1 MAVNVEANKGYGVR
15 GISSGR
21 MAHFGNILT
30 KKQIDADHRLRAEPV
45 GAVVHTLSVLAAEGI
60 KNRDLWYPTIL
71 GVLVVVAAVGLFVGT
86 PILLLATNM
95 GTRLGFLVGVACLSG
110 LMVLISLLWLT
121 NPSPVNTLKGRIP
134 AWVAVE
140 SIQNGDVAKSKIA
153 AVRDIDNSGR
163 AASEADV
170 TNLKAAVDSN
180 LILTKNEQTG
190 EILSGAEGKFAVY
203 TGGHRLPRD
212 EEPGH
217 RRRRAV
223 QRHERRASAAAGRG
237 CTSACT
243 SPSTRWSPPARSTR
257 RWHPTEVPFGAKP
270 PVPKCGDDSR
280 QLLVLRAR
288 PRVPAGPAV
297 RRVHRV
303 LAAVRPDAAL
313 PCTGASATCRSGRP
327 GHR

>member
-1 MAVNVEANKGYGVR
+1 M
-15 GISSGR
+15 
-21 MAHFGNILT
+21 
-30 KKQIDADHRLRAEPV
+30 
-45 GAVVHTLSVLAAEGI
+45 HTLSVLASEGI

-71 GVLVVVAAVGLFVGT
+71 GVLVVIAAVGLFVGT

-110 LMVLISLLWLT
+110 LMVLVSLLWLT

-140 SIQNGDVAKSKIA
+140 SIENGDLAQSKIA

-163 AASEADV
+163 AASEADA

-203 TGGHRLPRD
+203 TAATDYLVKNNQVTGGGGLFSGTDVSFGGGWPWVHISLHKPQY
-212 EEPGH
+212 
-217 RRRRAV
+217 AV
-223 QRHERRASAAAGRG
+223 VTT
-237 CTSACT
+237 CKVD
-243 SPSTRWSPPARSTR
+243 PALA
-257 RWHPTEVPFGAKP
+257 PAEVPFGAKP

-280 QLLVLRAR
+280 QLLVLERDLGSL
-288 PRVPAGPAV
+288 RVPPFVAFIAFSLLFGLTLLALHW
-297 RRVHRV
+297 RERDLQEQAARVTGEADAIAR
-303 LAAVRPDAAL
+303 AAAESTPEPV
-313 PCTGASATCRSGRP
+313 
-327 GHR
+327 

>member
-1 MAVNVEANKGYGVR
+1 
-15 GISSGR
+15 
-21 MAHFGNILT
+21 
-30 KKQIDADHRLRAEPV
+30 
-45 GAVVHTLSVLAAEGI
+45 VHTLSVIAAEGI

-140 SIQNGDVAKSKIA
+140 SIPNGDVAKSNIA

-203 TGGHRLPRD
+203 TAATDYLVQNNQVTGGGKGVFSGGINRFSVDFGGGWPWVHVSLHKPLY
-212 EEPGH
+212 
-217 RRRRAV
+217 AV
-223 QRHERRASAAAGRG
+223 VTTCKVDLALA
-237 CTSACT
+237 
-243 SPSTRWSPPARSTR
+243 
-257 RWHPTEVPFGAKP
+257 PTEVPFGAKP
-270 PVPKCGDDSR
+270 PVPKCGDDTR
-280 QLLVLRAR
+280 QVLVLRR
-288 PRVPAGPAV
+288 DLGSLRVPPFVAFLAFSLLFGLTLLALHW
-297 RRVHRV
+297 RERDLQEAARVTDEADAITK
-303 LAAVRPDAAL
+303 AAAESTPEKV
-313 PCTGASATCRSGRP
+313 
-327 GHR
+327 

>member
-1 MAVNVEANKGYGVR
+1 
-15 GISSGR
+15 
-21 MAHFGNILT
+21 
-30 KKQIDADHRLRAEPV
+30 
-45 GAVVHTLSVLAAEGI
+45 VHTLSVIAAEGI

-140 SIQNGDVAKSKIA
+140 SIPNGDLAKSKIA
-153 AVRDIDNSGR
+153 AVRDINNGGR
-163 AASEADV
+163 AASEAEV

-203 TGGHRLPRD
+203 TVATDYLVQKNQITGGGKGIFSGGINRFSVDFGGSWPWVHVSLHQPLY
-212 EEPGH
+212 
-217 RRRRAV
+217 AV
-223 QRHERRASAAAGRG
+223 VTTCKVDTALA
-237 CTSACT
+237 
-243 SPSTRWSPPARSTR
+243 
-257 RWHPTEVPFGAKP
+257 PTEVPFGAKP

-280 QLLVLRAR
+280 QLLVLRR
-288 PRVPAGPAV
+288 DLGSLRVPPLVAFLAFSLLFGLTLLALHW
-297 RRVHRV
+297 RERDLQEAARVTDEANAITK
-303 LAAVRPDAAL
+303 AAAESTPEKV
-313 PCTGASATCRSGRP
+313 
-327 GHR
+327 